1 MRTDTDDE
9 LSEEKVDVELLELD
23 ESEVLVVFVAED
35 VGDAVELA
43 DDVVSE
49 LAETEELE
57 LNVLVAP

>member
-1 MRTDTDDE
+1 MGTDTDDE
-9 LSEEKVDVELLELD
+9 LSEEKVDVELLGLD

-57 LNVLVAP
+57 LNALVAP